1 MPEDPL
7 FSSAKFYAIG
17 RNEMSSF
24 NVNPIVFAQLYMEQ
38 VNDPWNDWPS
48 IKEFF
53 HTFCSLKELAE

>member
-1 MPEDPL
+1 M
-7 FSSAKFYAIG
+7 
-17 RNEMSSF
+17 NSF
-24 NVNPIVFAQLYMEQ
+24 NVNPIVFATLYMEQ